1 MRNADES
8 NLMAGDKVLLRQ
20 LQPRA
25 NKWTA
30 GFGNEQYALID
41 KCGSSVV
48 IELRGRGNLEIQ
60 YTWICI
66 IKEAGGQGKS
76 MFLEEDGE
84 TDPGMEPSDKEDS
97 RQRET
102 IPWLPSL
109 QDQCGQD
116 IRQRDLR
123 ISFLIERL
131 MFIWLKGTFSVTLG
145 ICYSTINEWG
155 WVSYEELWRSRRV
168 LITPSEISTILH
180 MIREPNSIIVLLTCL
195 PPLIYLC

>member
-30 GFGNEQYALID
+30 QFGIQQYALID

-66 IKEAGGQGKS
+66 IKETGGQEKS

-84 TDPGMEPSDKEDS
+84 TDPGMGPSDKEDS

-102 IPWLPSL
+102 LAAKSPGPVWTRHTPKRFEDFVLDWTFNVYL
-109 QDQCGQD
+109 TERD
-116 IRQRDLR
+116 IQRYA
-123 ISFLIERL
+123 
-131 MFIWLKGTFSVTLG
+131 W
-145 ICYSTINEWG
+145 
-155 WVSYEELWRSRRV
+155 
-168 LITPSEISTILH
+168 H
-180 MIREPNSIIVLLTCL
+180 LLL
-195 PPLIYLC
+195 SN